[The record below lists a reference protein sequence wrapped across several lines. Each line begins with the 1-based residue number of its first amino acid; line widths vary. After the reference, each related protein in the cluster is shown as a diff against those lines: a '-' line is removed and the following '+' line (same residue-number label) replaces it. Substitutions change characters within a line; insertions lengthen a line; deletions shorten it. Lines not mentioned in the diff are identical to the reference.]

1 MRRAAVYLP
10 VALALGVIAV
20 VALTRPS
27 DGVAALLLIAGGVAA
42 IGVLDLL
49 ARRGR

>member
-10 VALALGVIAV
+10 VGVSLAVIAV
-20 VALTRPS
+20 VALTRTS
-27 DGVAALLLIAGGVAA
+27 DGVAALLLIAGAVTA
-42 IGVLDLL
+42 IGILDLL

>member
-10 VALALGVIAV
+10 VAVSLAAIAV
-20 VALTRPS
+20 VALTPTS
-27 DGVAALLLIAGGVAA
+27 DVVAALLLIAGAAAA
-42 IGVLDLL
+42 IGLLDLL